1 MVTARESEDQ
11 SLADIRKLLRPG
23 DYAEVGSGDDAAVVT
38 TEAGRFVVTTDTMVE
53 NHDFRHDWS
62 TAYDLGFK
70 AVATNLADVA
80 AMGAKPSALVVA
92 LVVSGAEPASWQ
104 LDFARGL
111 QAACDQLAPGV
122 GVVGGDLAA
131 GDQTVIAVTAHGDLE
146 GRPPVLRSG
155 AKPGDR
161 VAVAGTLGRA
171 ACGLALLSHP
181 NPELAAAWDEFVAV
195 QLRPEPPIALGAAA
209 ALAGATA
216 MLDVSDSLAKDANR
230 IALAAGVS
238 LELKSAALE
247 GYLAVLEGPAA
258 SLRAR
263 SDSVENYERDWVLYG
278 GEDHALLA
286 CFSPAATL
294 PRGFKEI
301 GTVVEAGAHPVSLD
315 GQLLEPRGWDSLTG
329 AGQ

>member
-23 DYAEVGSGDDAAVVT
+23 DFAEVGSGDDAAVVV

-53 NHDFRHDWS
+53 NHDFRHEWS
-62 TAYDLGFK
+62 TGFDLGFK
-70 AVATNLADVA
+70 AVATNLADIA
-80 AMGAKPSALVVA
+80 AMGARPSALVVA
-92 LVVSGAEPASWQ
+92 LVVSDTQPLGWQ
-104 LDFARGL
+104 LEFARGL
-111 QAACDQLAPGV
+111 QVACDELAPGV

-155 AKPGDR
+155 ARPGDR

-195 QLRPEPPIALGAAA
+195 QLRPQPPIALGVAA

-216 MLDVSDSLAKDANR
+216 MLDVSDSLAKDSSR
-230 IALAAGVS
+230 IAAASQVS
-238 LELKSAALE
+238 LELNSTALE
-247 GYLAVLEGPAA
+247 GYLAVLEGPAS

-263 SDSVENYERDWVLYG
+263 GDSVESYERDWVLYG

-286 CFSPAATL
+286 CFSPGTVL

-301 GTVVEAGAHPVSLD
+301 GVVAEPGSHPVTLD
-315 GQLLEPRGWDSLTG
+315 DQLLEPRGWDSLTG
-329 AGQ
+329 SD